1 MMFKNVQIK
10 AYQIGLVFKNRNLI
24 EILKEGNHWIFGN
37 KSVEVHEMK
46 NQFTTTE
53 DLNLLLKNEGL
64 NSMLEVVDVK
74 DGEIVLVQENG
85 IFKEV
90 LNVGQYAFW
99 KGILNREFQ
108 KIDLTKVEIPQE
120 ISKTVLENIKL
131 KSLVRKFVVPSHY
144 KGLLLIDGKLSQV
157 LESGIYSFWNNESSI
172 EVKIVDPNY
181 EIKSQFGSH
190 ENANVLIKSEPLKD
204 FLKIIEVKDGEIILL
219 YENGSLKD
227 VLNVG
232 QYAFWIDIADRE
244 FQKVNLMKV
253 EITEDISKTILE
265 NVRMRNYVR
274 KFIVSNQYKGLLL
287 IDGKLTKILEAGTYY
302 FWNNEISVEVKA
314 IDMRMQQ
321 MEIAG
326 QELLTKDK
334 AMLRI
339 NFYVRFQVENI
350 EKALME
356 NKEYDKQLYILMQLA
371 LREFVGALTL
381 DELLVKKDSV
391 GKEILENLGNKAEDL
406 GLKASDAGIRDVI
419 LTGEMK
425 EIMNQVLIAEKKA
438 QANSIMRREETAS
451 TRSLLNTAKLM
462 EENEVLWKLKEMEY
476 MEKIADKIGDIT
488 VSGNSNILSQL
499 KEIFAK

>member
-1 MMFKNVQIK
+1 MMVKNVQIK
-10 AYQIGLVFKNRNLI
+10 AYQVGLVFKNRNLI
-24 EILKEGNHWIFGN
+24 TILKEGNYWLFGN
-37 KSVEVHEMK
+37 KSVEVFETK
-46 NQFTTTE
+46 AQFKTGE
-53 DLNLLLKNEGL
+53 DLNLLLKNTDL
-64 NSMLEVVDVK
+64 ASMIDVVEVK
-74 DGEIVLVQENG
+74 DGEIVLIYENG

-99 KGILNREFQ
+99 KGVLNREFQ
-108 KIDLTKVEIPQE
+108 KIDLTKV
-120 ISKTVLENIKL
+120 
-131 KSLVRKFVVPSHY
+131 
-144 KGLLLIDGKLSQV
+144 D
-157 LESGIYSFWNNESSI
+157 
-172 EVKIVDPNY
+172 
-181 EIKSQFGSH
+181 
-190 ENANVLIKSEPLKD
+190 
-204 FLKIIEVKDGEIILL
+204 
-219 YENGSLKD
+219 
-227 VLNVG
+227 
-232 QYAFWIDIADRE
+232 
-244 FQKVNLMKV
+244 
-253 EITEDISKTILE
+253 ITENISKTILE
-265 NVRMRNYVR
+265 NLKLKSFVR
-274 KFIVSNQYKGLLL
+274 KFVVANQYKGLLL
-287 IDGKLTKILEAGTYY
+287 IDGKLTHILEAGTYY
-302 FWNNEISVEVKA
+302 FWNNEISIEVKS
-314 IDMRMQQ
+314 IDTRMQQ

-356 NKEYDKQLYILMQLA
+356 NKEYDKQIYILMQLA

-438 QANSIMRREETAS
+438 QANSIVRREETAS

-462 EENEVLWKLKEMEY
+462 EENETLWKLKEMEY
-476 MEKIADKIGDIT
+476 MEKIAEKIGDIT
-488 VSGNSNILSQL
+488 VSGNSNIVSQL

>member
-1 MMFKNVQIK
+1 MIKNVQIK
-10 AYQIGLVFKNRNLI
+10 AYETGLVFKNGNLI
-24 EILKEGNHWIFGN
+24 EILKEGNFWIFGS
-37 KSVEVHEMK
+37 KSVEIYDMK
-46 NQFTTTE
+46 SLFKSNT
-53 DLNLLLKNEGL
+53 DLNLLLKNENL
-64 NSMLEVVDVK
+64 KSLLEIVEVK
-74 DGEIVLVQENG
+74 DGEIVLMYENG

-99 KGILNREFQ
+99 KGTLNREFQ
-108 KIDLTKVEIPQE
+108 KIDLTKVEI
-120 ISKTVLENIKL
+120 
-131 KSLVRKFVVPSHY
+131 
-144 KGLLLIDGKLSQV
+144 
-157 LESGIYSFWNNESSI
+157 
-172 EVKIVDPNY
+172 
-181 EIKSQFGSH
+181 
-190 ENANVLIKSEPLKD
+190 
-204 FLKIIEVKDGEIILL
+204 
-219 YENGSLKD
+219 
-227 VLNVG
+227 
-232 QYAFWIDIADRE
+232 
-244 FQKVNLMKV
+244 
-253 EITEDISKTILE
+253 TEKISKTILE
-265 NVRMRNYVR
+265 NMKLKNFTR
-274 KFIVSNQYKGLLL
+274 KFIVTNQYKGLLL
-287 IDGKLTKILEAGTYY
+287 IDGKLIKVLEAGTYY
-302 FWNNEISVEVKA
+302 FWNNETSIEVKSV
-314 IDMRMQQ
+314 DVRMQQ

-391 GKEILENLGNKAEDL
+391 GKEILENLGNKAGDL

-488 VSGNSNILSQL
+488 VSGNSNIVSQL

>member
-1 MMFKNVQIK
+1 MIKNVQIK
-10 AYQIGLVFKNRNLI
+10 AYETGLVFKNGNLI
-24 EILKEGNHWIFGN
+24 EILKEGNFWIFGN
-37 KSVEVHEMK
+37 KSVEVYDMK
-46 NQFTTTE
+46 SLFTSTT
-53 DLNLLLKNEGL
+53 DLNLLLKNESL
-64 NSMLEVVDVK
+64 KSLLEIVEVK
-74 DGEIVLVQENG
+74 DGEIVLMYENG

-99 KGILNREFQ
+99 KGIINREFQ
-108 KIDLTKVEIPQE
+108 KIDLTKVEI
-120 ISKTVLENIKL
+120 
-131 KSLVRKFVVPSHY
+131 
-144 KGLLLIDGKLSQV
+144 
-157 LESGIYSFWNNESSI
+157 
-172 EVKIVDPNY
+172 
-181 EIKSQFGSH
+181 
-190 ENANVLIKSEPLKD
+190 
-204 FLKIIEVKDGEIILL
+204 
-219 YENGSLKD
+219 
-227 VLNVG
+227 
-232 QYAFWIDIADRE
+232 
-244 FQKVNLMKV
+244 
-253 EITEDISKTILE
+253 TEKISKTILE
-265 NVRMRNYVR
+265 NMKLKNFVR
-274 KFIVSNQYKGLLL
+274 KCVITNQYKGLLL
-287 IDGKLTKILEAGTYY
+287 IDGKLIKILEAGTYY
-302 FWNNEISVEVKA
+302 FWNNEISIEVKSV
-314 IDMRMQQ
+314 DTRMQQ

-339 NFYVRFQVENI
+339 NFYVRFQVQNI

-381 DELLVKKDSV
+381 DELLLKKDSV

-438 QANSIMRREETAS
+438 HANSIMRREETAS

-462 EENEVLWKLKEMEY
+462 EENETLWKLKEMEY

-488 VSGNSNILSQL
+488 VSGNSNIVSQL

>member
-1 MMFKNVQIK
+1 MINKVQIN
-10 AYQIGLVFKNRNLI
+10 AYQVGLVFRNGNLI
-24 EILKEGNHWIFGN
+24 EILKEGSQWIFGN
-37 KSVEVHEMK
+37 KSVEIYDMRSLFKTNNEL
-46 NQFTTTE
+46 T
-53 DLNLLLKNEGL
+53 LLLKNESL
-64 NSMLEVVDVK
+64 KSMLEVIEVK
-74 DGEIVLVQENG
+74 DGEIALMFENG

-108 KIDLTKVEIPQE
+108 KADLTKVEITE
-120 ISKTVLENIKL
+120 NISKTLLENMKL
-131 KSLVRKFVVPSHY
+131 KNFVRK
-144 KGLLLIDGKLSQV
+144 LIV
-157 LESGIYSFWNNESSI
+157 
-172 EVKIVDPNY
+172 
-181 EIKSQFGSH
+181 
-190 ENANVLIKSEPLKD
+190 
-204 FLKIIEVKDGEIILL
+204 
-219 YENGSLKD
+219 
-227 VLNVG
+227 
-232 QYAFWIDIADRE
+232 
-244 FQKVNLMKV
+244 
-253 EITEDISKTILE
+253 T
-265 NVRMRNYVR
+265 
-274 KFIVSNQYKGLLL
+274 NQYKGLLF
-287 IDGKLTKILEAGTYY
+287 IDGKLVKVLEAGTYY
-302 FWNNEISVEVKA
+302 FWNNEISVEIKSV
-314 IDMRMQQ
+314 DMRMQQ

-356 NKEYDKQLYILMQLA
+356 NKDYDKQLYILMQLA

-381 DELLVKKDSV
+381 DELLLKKDSV
-391 GKEILENLGNKAEDL
+391 GKEILENLGNKAADL
-406 GLKASDAGIRDVI
+406 GLMASDAGIRDVI

-488 VSGNSNILSQL
+488 VSGNSNIVSQL

>member
-1 MMFKNVQIK
+1 MIKNVQIK

-24 EILKEGNHWIFGN
+24 EILKEGNYWLFGN
-37 KSVEVHEMK
+37 KSVEIFETK
-46 NQFTTTE
+46 DEFKKGN
-53 DLNLLLKNEGL
+53 DLNLLLKNENL
-64 NSMLEVVDVK
+64 KNLLEVVEVK
-74 DGEIVLVQENG
+74 DGEIVLVKENG

-108 KIDLTKVEIPQE
+108 KVDLTKVEI
-120 ISKTVLENIKL
+120 
-131 KSLVRKFVVPSHY
+131 
-144 KGLLLIDGKLSQV
+144 
-157 LESGIYSFWNNESSI
+157 
-172 EVKIVDPNY
+172 
-181 EIKSQFGSH
+181 
-190 ENANVLIKSEPLKD
+190 
-204 FLKIIEVKDGEIILL
+204 
-219 YENGSLKD
+219 
-227 VLNVG
+227 
-232 QYAFWIDIADRE
+232 
-244 FQKVNLMKV
+244 
-253 EITEDISKTILE
+253 TEKISKTILE
-265 NVRMRNYVR
+265 NMKLKNFIR
-274 KFIVSNQYKGLLL
+274 KFVVTNQYKGLLL
-287 IDGKLTKILEAGTYY
+287 IDGKLTQVLEAGTYY
-302 FWNNEISVEVKA
+302 FWNNEISIDVKA

-391 GKEILENLGNKAEDL
+391 GKEILENLGHKAEDL

-451 TRSLLNTAKLM
+451 ARSLLNTAKLM

>member
-1 MMFKNVQIK
+1 MMVRNVQIK

-24 EILKEGNHWIFGN
+24 EILKEGNYWIFGS
-37 KSVEVHEMK
+37 KSVEIYETK
-46 NQFTTTE
+46 SQFKAGE
-53 DLNLLLKNEGL
+53 DLNLLLKNESL
-64 NSMLEVVDVK
+64 ASMLEVVEVK
-74 DGEIVLVQENG
+74 DGEMVLVYENG

-99 KGILNREFQ
+99 KDVLNREFQ
-108 KIDLTKVEIPQE
+108 NIDLTKVEI
-120 ISKTVLENIKL
+120 
-131 KSLVRKFVVPSHY
+131 
-144 KGLLLIDGKLSQV
+144 
-157 LESGIYSFWNNESSI
+157 
-172 EVKIVDPNY
+172 
-181 EIKSQFGSH
+181 
-190 ENANVLIKSEPLKD
+190 
-204 FLKIIEVKDGEIILL
+204 
-219 YENGSLKD
+219 
-227 VLNVG
+227 
-232 QYAFWIDIADRE
+232 
-244 FQKVNLMKV
+244 
-253 EITEDISKTILE
+253 TEKISKTILE
-265 NVRMRNYVR
+265 NLKLKNFVR
-274 KFIVSNQYKGLLL
+274 KFVVTNQYKGLLL
-287 IDGKLTKILEAGTYY
+287 IDGKLSKVLEAGTYY
-302 FWNNEISVEVKA
+302 FWNNEISIEVKA
-314 IDMRMQQ
+314 VDTRMQQ

-350 EKALME
+350 EKALMN

-488 VSGNSNILSQL
+488 VSGNSNIVSQL

>member
-10 AYQIGLVFKNRNLI
+10 AYQVGLVFKNRNLI

-37 KSVEVHEMK
+37 KTVEIHEMK
-46 NQFTTTE
+46 SQFKTNE

-64 NSMLEVVDVK
+64 NSMLEVLEVK
-74 DGEIVLVQENG
+74 DGEIVLVHENG

-99 KGILNREFQ
+99 KDIVKREFQ
-108 KIDLTKVEIPQE
+108 KIDLTKVEI
-120 ISKTVLENIKL
+120 
-131 KSLVRKFVVPSHY
+131 
-144 KGLLLIDGKLSQV
+144 
-157 LESGIYSFWNNESSI
+157 
-172 EVKIVDPNY
+172 
-181 EIKSQFGSH
+181 
-190 ENANVLIKSEPLKD
+190 
-204 FLKIIEVKDGEIILL
+204 
-219 YENGSLKD
+219 
-227 VLNVG
+227 
-232 QYAFWIDIADRE
+232 
-244 FQKVNLMKV
+244 
-253 EITEDISKTILE
+253 TEKISKTILE
-265 NVRMRNYVR
+265 NMKLKNFVR
-274 KFIVSNQYKGLLL
+274 KFVVTNQYKGLLL

-302 FWNNEISVEVKA
+302 FWNNEISIEVKSV
-314 IDMRMQQ
+314 DMRMQQ

-391 GKEILENLGNKAEDL
+391 GKEILENLGNKAQDL
-406 GLKASDAGIRDVI
+406 GLRASDAGIRDVI

>member
-1 MMFKNVQIK
+1 MIKNVQIK
-10 AYQIGLVFKNRNLI
+10 AYETGLVFKNGNLI
-24 EILKEGNHWIFGN
+24 EILREGNFWMFGN
-37 KSVEVHEMK
+37 KSVEIYDMK
-46 NQFTTTE
+46 SLFKSNT
-53 DLNLLLKNEGL
+53 DLNLLLKNESL
-64 NSMLEVVDVK
+64 KSLLEVVEVK
-74 DGEIVLVQENG
+74 DGEIVLMYENG

-108 KIDLTKVEIPQE
+108 KIDLTKVEI
-120 ISKTVLENIKL
+120 
-131 KSLVRKFVVPSHY
+131 
-144 KGLLLIDGKLSQV
+144 
-157 LESGIYSFWNNESSI
+157 
-172 EVKIVDPNY
+172 
-181 EIKSQFGSH
+181 
-190 ENANVLIKSEPLKD
+190 
-204 FLKIIEVKDGEIILL
+204 
-219 YENGSLKD
+219 
-227 VLNVG
+227 
-232 QYAFWIDIADRE
+232 
-244 FQKVNLMKV
+244 
-253 EITEDISKTILE
+253 TEKISKTILE
-265 NVRMRNYVR
+265 NIKLKNFVR
-274 KFIVSNQYKGLLL
+274 KFVVMNQYKGLLL
-287 IDGKLTKILEAGTYY
+287 IDGKLIKVLEAGTYY
-302 FWNNEISVEVKA
+302 FWNNETSIDVKSVEV
-314 IDMRMQQ
+314 RMQQ

-391 GKEILENLGNKAEDL
+391 GKEILENLGNKAEEL

-488 VSGNSNILSQL
+488 VSGNSNIVSQL
-499 KEIFAK
+499 KEIFTK

>member
-1 MMFKNVQIK
+1 MEIYETKSQFK
-10 AYQIGLVFKNRNLI
+10 AG
-24 EILKEGNHWIFGN
+24 
-37 KSVEVHEMK
+37 
-46 NQFTTTE
+46 E
-53 DLNLLLKNEGL
+53 DLNLLLKNESL
-64 NSMLEVVDVK
+64 ASMLEVVEVK
-74 DGEIVLVQENG
+74 DGEMVLVYENG

-99 KGILNREFQ
+99 KDVLNREFQ
-108 KIDLTKVEIPQE
+108 KIDLTKVEI
-120 ISKTVLENIKL
+120 
-131 KSLVRKFVVPSHY
+131 
-144 KGLLLIDGKLSQV
+144 
-157 LESGIYSFWNNESSI
+157 
-172 EVKIVDPNY
+172 
-181 EIKSQFGSH
+181 
-190 ENANVLIKSEPLKD
+190 
-204 FLKIIEVKDGEIILL
+204 
-219 YENGSLKD
+219 
-227 VLNVG
+227 
-232 QYAFWIDIADRE
+232 
-244 FQKVNLMKV
+244 
-253 EITEDISKTILE
+253 TEKISKTILE
-265 NVRMRNYVR
+265 NLKLKNFVR
-274 KFIVSNQYKGLLL
+274 KFVVTNQYKGLLI
-287 IDGKLTKILEAGTYY
+287 IDGKLSKVLEAGTYY
-302 FWNNEISVEVKA
+302 FWNNEISIEIKA
-314 IDMRMQQ
+314 VDTRMQQ

-350 EKALME
+350 EKALMN

-391 GKEILENLGNKAEDL
+391 GKEILENLGNKSEDL

-488 VSGNSNILSQL
+488 VSGNSNIVSQL

>member
-10 AYQIGLVFKNRNLI
+10 AYQVGLVFKNRNLI

-37 KSVEVHEMK
+37 KSVEIHEMK

-53 DLNLLLKNEGL
+53 DLNLVLKNGSL
-64 NSMLEVVDVK
+64 NSMLEVIDVK

-108 KIDLTKVEIPQE
+108 KIDLTKVEI
-120 ISKTVLENIKL
+120 
-131 KSLVRKFVVPSHY
+131 
-144 KGLLLIDGKLSQV
+144 
-157 LESGIYSFWNNESSI
+157 
-172 EVKIVDPNY
+172 
-181 EIKSQFGSH
+181 
-190 ENANVLIKSEPLKD
+190 
-204 FLKIIEVKDGEIILL
+204 
-219 YENGSLKD
+219 
-227 VLNVG
+227 
-232 QYAFWIDIADRE
+232 
-244 FQKVNLMKV
+244 
-253 EITEDISKTILE
+253 TEKISKTILE
-265 NVRMRNYVR
+265 NMKLKNFTR
-274 KFIVSNQYKGLLL
+274 KFVVTNQYKGLLL
-287 IDGKLTKILEAGTYY
+287 IDGKLTKVLEAGTYY

-339 NFYVRFQVENI
+339 NFYVRFQVVNI

-391 GKEILENLGNKAEDL
+391 GKEILENLGSKAEDL

>member
-1 MMFKNVQIK
+1 MIKNVLIK
-10 AYQIGLVFKNRNLI
+10 AYERGLVFKNGNLI
-24 EILKEGNHWIFGN
+24 DILKEGSFWVFGN
-37 KSVEVHEMK
+37 KSVEIYDMK
-46 NQFTTTE
+46 TLFKTNI

-64 NSMLEVVDVK
+64 KAMLEVVEVK
-74 DGEIVLVQENG
+74 DGEIVLVYENG

-99 KGILNREFQ
+99 KGIFNREFQ
-108 KIDLTKVEIPQE
+108 KIDLTKVEI
-120 ISKTVLENIKL
+120 TEN
-131 KSLVRKFVVPSHY
+131 
-144 KGLLLIDGKLSQV
+144 
-157 LESGIYSFWNNESSI
+157 
-172 EVKIVDPNY
+172 
-181 EIKSQFGSH
+181 
-190 ENANVLIKSEPLKD
+190 
-204 FLKIIEVKDGEIILL
+204 
-219 YENGSLKD
+219 
-227 VLNVG
+227 
-232 QYAFWIDIADRE
+232 
-244 FQKVNLMKV
+244 
-253 EITEDISKTILE
+253 ISKTILE
-265 NVRMRNYVR
+265 NAKLKSFVR
-274 KFIVSNQYKGLLL
+274 KFTITNQYKGLLL
-287 IDGKLTKILEAGTYY
+287 IDGKLDRVLEAGTYY

-314 IDMRMQQ
+314 IDTRMQQ

-350 EKALME
+350 VKALME

-381 DELLVKKDSV
+381 DELLLKKDSV
-391 GKEILENLGNKAEDL
+391 GKEILQNLGNKAEGL
-406 GLKASDAGIRDVI
+406 GLKAADAGIRDVI

-438 QANSIMRREETAS
+438 QANTIIRREETAS

-488 VSGNSNILSQL
+488 VSGNHNIVSQL
-499 KEIFAK
+499 KEIFTK

>member
-1 MMFKNVQIK
+1 MIKNLQIK
-10 AYQIGLVFKNRNLI
+10 AYERGLVFKNGNLI
-24 EILKEGNHWIFGN
+24 DILKEGSFWIFGN
-37 KSVEVHEMK
+37 KSVEIYDMK
-46 NQFTTTE
+46 TLFKTNV

-64 NSMLEVVDVK
+64 KGMLEVVEVK
-74 DGEIVLVQENG
+74 DGEIVLVYENG

-99 KGILNREFQ
+99 KGVFNREFQ
-108 KIDLTKVEIPQE
+108 KIDLTKVEI
-120 ISKTVLENIKL
+120 TEN
-131 KSLVRKFVVPSHY
+131 
-144 KGLLLIDGKLSQV
+144 
-157 LESGIYSFWNNESSI
+157 
-172 EVKIVDPNY
+172 
-181 EIKSQFGSH
+181 
-190 ENANVLIKSEPLKD
+190 
-204 FLKIIEVKDGEIILL
+204 
-219 YENGSLKD
+219 
-227 VLNVG
+227 
-232 QYAFWIDIADRE
+232 
-244 FQKVNLMKV
+244 
-253 EITEDISKTILE
+253 ISKTILE
-265 NVRMRNYVR
+265 NVKLKSFVR
-274 KFIVSNQYKGLLL
+274 KFVITNQYKGLLL
-287 IDGKLTKILEAGTYY
+287 IDGKLNRILEAGTYY
-302 FWNNEISVEVKA
+302 FWNNEISIDVKA
-314 IDMRMQQ
+314 IDTRMQQ

-350 EKALME
+350 VKAIME

-391 GKEILENLGNKAEDL
+391 GKEILQNLGNKAGDL
-406 GLKASDAGIRDVI
+406 GLKAADAGIRDVI

-438 QANSIMRREETAS
+438 QANTIMRREETAS

-488 VSGNSNILSQL
+488 VSGNHNIVSQL
-499 KEIFAK
+499 KDIFAR

>member
-10 AYQIGLVFKNRNLI
+10 AYQVGLIFKNGNLI
-24 EILKEGNHWIFGN
+24 EILKEGNQWVFGN
-37 KSVEVHEMK
+37 KTVEIHEMK
-46 NQFTTTE
+46 NQFKTTE
-53 DLNLLLKNEGL
+53 DLNLLLKNESL
-64 NSMLEVVDVK
+64 NSMLEVIDVK
-74 DGEIVLVQENG
+74 DGEIVLVHENG
-85 IFKEV
+85 IF
-90 LNVGQYAFW
+90 
-99 KGILNREFQ
+99 
-108 KIDLTKVEIPQE
+108 
-120 ISKTVLENIKL
+120 
-131 KSLVRKFVVPSHY
+131 
-144 KGLLLIDGKLSQV
+144 
-157 LESGIYSFWNNESSI
+157 
-172 EVKIVDPNY
+172 
-181 EIKSQFGSH
+181 
-190 ENANVLIKSEPLKD
+190 
-204 FLKIIEVKDGEIILL
+204 
-219 YENGSLKD
+219 KD

-232 QYAFWIDIADRE
+232 QYAFWKNVVKRE
-244 FQKVNLMKV
+244 FQKVDLTKV
-253 EITEDISKTILE
+253 EITEKISKTILE
-265 NVRMRNYVR
+265 NMKLKNFTR
-274 KFIVSNQYKGLLL
+274 KFVVTNQYKGLLL
-287 IDGKLTKILEAGTYY
+287 IDGKLTKVLEAGTYY
-302 FWNNEISVEVKA
+302 FWNNEISIEVKSV
-314 IDMRMQQ
+314 DMRMQQ

-381 DELLVKKDSV
+381 DELLVKKDAV

-462 EENEVLWKLKEMEY
+462 EENDVLWKLKEMEY

-488 VSGNSNILSQL
+488 VSGNSNIVSQL
-499 KEIFAK
+499 KEIFTK

>member
-1 MMFKNVQIK
+1 M
-10 AYQIGLVFKNRNLI
+10 
-24 EILKEGNHWIFGN
+24 
-37 KSVEVHEMK
+37 
-46 NQFTTTE
+46 
-53 DLNLLLKNEGL
+53 
-64 NSMLEVVDVK
+64 
-74 DGEIVLVQENG
+74 
-85 IFKEV
+85 
-90 LNVGQYAFW
+90 
-99 KGILNREFQ
+99 
-108 KIDLTKVEIPQE
+108 
-120 ISKTVLENIKL
+120 
-131 KSLVRKFVVPSHY
+131 
-144 KGLLLIDGKLSQV
+144 
-157 LESGIYSFWNNESSI
+157 
-172 EVKIVDPNY
+172 
-181 EIKSQFGSH
+181 
-190 ENANVLIKSEPLKD
+190 
-204 FLKIIEVKDGEIILL
+204 KIIEVKDGEIILL

-274 KFIVSNQYKGLLL
+274 KFIVSNQHKGLLL
-287 IDGKLTKILEAGTYY
+287 IDGKLTKVLEAGTYY
-302 FWNNEISVEVKA
+302 FWNSETSIEVKSA
-314 IDMRMQQ
+314 DMRMQQ

-371 LREFVGALTL
+371 LREFVGALML
-381 DELLVKKDSV
+381 DELLLKKDSV
-391 GKEILENLGNKAEDL
+391 GKEILENLGDKAEDL

>member
-1 MMFKNVQIK
+1 MIKNVQIK

-24 EILKEGNHWIFGN
+24 EILKEGNYWLFGN
-37 KSVEVHEMK
+37 KSVEIFETK
-46 NQFTTTE
+46 DQFKTGN
-53 DLNLLLKNEGL
+53 DLNLLLKNENL
-64 NSMLEVVDVK
+64 KNLLEVIEVK
-74 DGEIVLVQENG
+74 DGEIVLVKENG

-99 KGILNREFQ
+99 KGIVNREFQ
-108 KIDLTKVEIPQE
+108 KIDLTKVEI
-120 ISKTVLENIKL
+120 
-131 KSLVRKFVVPSHY
+131 
-144 KGLLLIDGKLSQV
+144 
-157 LESGIYSFWNNESSI
+157 
-172 EVKIVDPNY
+172 
-181 EIKSQFGSH
+181 
-190 ENANVLIKSEPLKD
+190 
-204 FLKIIEVKDGEIILL
+204 
-219 YENGSLKD
+219 
-227 VLNVG
+227 
-232 QYAFWIDIADRE
+232 
-244 FQKVNLMKV
+244 
-253 EITEDISKTILE
+253 TEKISKTILE
-265 NVRMRNYVR
+265 NMKLKNYTR
-274 KFIVSNQYKGLLL
+274 KFVVTNQYKGLLL
-287 IDGKLTKILEAGTYY
+287 IDGKLSKVLEAGTYY

-381 DELLVKKDSV
+381 DELLLKKDSV

>member
-1 MMFKNVQIK
+1 MIKNVQIK

-24 EILKEGNHWIFGN
+24 EILKEGNYWLFGN
-37 KSVEVHEMK
+37 KSVEIFETK
-46 NQFTTTE
+46 DQFKTGN
-53 DLNLLLKNEGL
+53 DLNLLLKNENL
-64 NSMLEVVDVK
+64 KNLLEVIEVK
-74 DGEIVLVQENG
+74 DGELALMYENG

-99 KGILNREFQ
+99 KGIVNREFQ
-108 KIDLTKVEIPQE
+108 KIDLTKVEI
-120 ISKTVLENIKL
+120 
-131 KSLVRKFVVPSHY
+131 
-144 KGLLLIDGKLSQV
+144 
-157 LESGIYSFWNNESSI
+157 
-172 EVKIVDPNY
+172 
-181 EIKSQFGSH
+181 
-190 ENANVLIKSEPLKD
+190 
-204 FLKIIEVKDGEIILL
+204 
-219 YENGSLKD
+219 
-227 VLNVG
+227 
-232 QYAFWIDIADRE
+232 
-244 FQKVNLMKV
+244 
-253 EITEDISKTILE
+253 TEKISKTILE
-265 NVRMRNYVR
+265 NMKLKNYTR
-274 KFIVSNQYKGLLL
+274 KFVVTNQYKGLLL
-287 IDGKLTKILEAGTYY
+287 IDGKLSKVLEAGTYY

-314 IDMRMQQ
+314 IDTRMQQ

-371 LREFVGALTL
+371 LREFIGALTL

-406 GLKASDAGIRDVI
+406 GLRASDAGIRDVI

>member
-1 MMFKNVQIK
+1 MIKNVNIK

-24 EILKEGNHWIFGN
+24 EVLKEGNHYLFGN
-37 KSVEVHEMK
+37 KSVEIHEMK
-46 NQFTTTE
+46 SRFEATE
-53 DLNLLLKNEGL
+53 DLPILLKNETL
-64 NSMLEVVDVK
+64 KNLLEIVEVK
-74 DGEIVLVQENG
+74 DGEIILLYENEIFKDVLSVGKYAFWKGIVNREFKIIDLTKVEISEEIPKTILENMKVKSFVRKFIVPQHYKGLLLIDGKLTQVLESGTYSFWNNETSVEVKIIDPNCEIKSQFGTYENVAVLLKNEILKNLLKIVEVKDGEIILVYENG
-85 IFKEV
+85 ALKEV

-99 KGILNREFQ
+99 KGI
-108 KIDLTKVEIPQE
+108 
-120 ISKTVLENIKL
+120 
-131 KSLVRKFVVPSHY
+131 
-144 KGLLLIDGKLSQV
+144 
-157 LESGIYSFWNNESSI
+157 I
-172 EVKIVDPNY
+172 ET
-181 EIKSQFGSH
+181 
-190 ENANVLIKSEPLKD
+190 
-204 FLKIIEVKDGEIILL
+204 
-219 YENGSLKD
+219 
-227 VLNVG
+227 
-232 QYAFWIDIADRE
+232 E
-244 FQKVNLMKV
+244 FQKVDLAKV
-253 EITEDISKTILE
+253 EITEGISNAILE
-265 NVRMRNYVR
+265 NARLRNYVR
-274 KFIVSNQYKGLLL
+274 KFVVTNQYKGLLL
-287 IDGKLTKILEAGTYY
+287 IDGKLTEILEAGTYY
-302 FWNNEISVEVKA
+302 FWNNEISIEVKSV
-314 IDMRMQQ
+314 DMRMQQ

-381 DELLVKKDSV
+381 DELLLKKDAV
-391 GKEILENLGNKAEDL
+391 GKEILRNLGDKAEDL

-462 EENEVLWKLKEMEY
+462 EENETLWKLKEMEY

-488 VSGNSNILSQL
+488 VSGNSNIVSQL

>member
-1 MMFKNVQIK
+1 MFKNVQIK
-10 AYQIGLVFKNRNLI
+10 AYQVGLVFKNRNLI

-46 NQFTTTE
+46 NQFKTTE

-99 KGILNREFQ
+99 KGVLNREFQ
-108 KIDLTKVEIPQE
+108 KVDLK
-120 ISKTVLENIKL
+120 
-131 KSLVRKFVVPSHY
+131 
-144 KGLLLIDGKLSQV
+144 
-157 LESGIYSFWNNESSI
+157 
-172 EVKIVDPNY
+172 
-181 EIKSQFGSH
+181 
-190 ENANVLIKSEPLKD
+190 
-204 FLKIIEVKDGEIILL
+204 
-219 YENGSLKD
+219 
-227 VLNVG
+227 
-232 QYAFWIDIADRE
+232 
-244 FQKVNLMKV
+244 KV
-253 EITEDISKTILE
+253 EITEKISKTILE
-265 NVRMRNYVR
+265 NMKLKNFTR
-274 KFIVSNQYKGLLL
+274 KFVVTNQYKGLLL
-287 IDGKLTKILEAGTYY
+287 IDGKLTTVLEAGTYY

-314 IDMRMQQ
+314 IDTRMQQ

>member
-1 MMFKNVQIK
+1 MIKNVQIK

-24 EILKEGNHWIFGN
+24 EILKEGNYWLFGN
-37 KSVEVHEMK
+37 KYVEIFETK
-46 NQFTTTE
+46 DEFKTGN
-53 DLNLLLKNEGL
+53 DLNLLLKNENL
-64 NSMLEVVDVK
+64 KNLLEVVEVK
-74 DGEIVLVQENG
+74 DGEIVLVKENG

-99 KGILNREFQ
+99 KGVLNREFQ
-108 KIDLTKVEIPQE
+108 KVDLTKVEI
-120 ISKTVLENIKL
+120 
-131 KSLVRKFVVPSHY
+131 
-144 KGLLLIDGKLSQV
+144 
-157 LESGIYSFWNNESSI
+157 
-172 EVKIVDPNY
+172 
-181 EIKSQFGSH
+181 
-190 ENANVLIKSEPLKD
+190 
-204 FLKIIEVKDGEIILL
+204 
-219 YENGSLKD
+219 
-227 VLNVG
+227 
-232 QYAFWIDIADRE
+232 
-244 FQKVNLMKV
+244 
-253 EITEDISKTILE
+253 TEKISKTILE
-265 NVRMRNYVR
+265 NIKLKNFIR
-274 KFIVSNQYKGLLL
+274 KFVVTNQYKGLLL
-287 IDGKLTKILEAGTYY
+287 IDGKLTKVLEAGTYY
-302 FWNNEISVEVKA
+302 FWNNEISIDVKA

>member
-1 MMFKNVQIK
+1 MIKNVHIK
-10 AYQIGLVFKNRNLI
+10 AYERGLVFKNRNLI
-24 EILKEGNHWIFGN
+24 DILKEGSFWMFGN
-37 KSVEVHEMK
+37 KSVEIYDMK
-46 NQFTTTE
+46 TLFKTNV

-64 NSMLEVVDVK
+64 KAMLEVVEVK
-74 DGEIVLVQENG
+74 DGEIVLVYENG

-99 KGILNREFQ
+99 KGVFNREFQ
-108 KIDLTKVEIPQE
+108 KIDL
-120 ISKTVLENIKL
+120 
-131 KSLVRKFVVPSHY
+131 
-144 KGLLLIDGKLSQV
+144 
-157 LESGIYSFWNNESSI
+157 
-172 EVKIVDPNY
+172 
-181 EIKSQFGSH
+181 
-190 ENANVLIKSEPLKD
+190 
-204 FLKIIEVKDGEIILL
+204 
-219 YENGSLKD
+219 
-227 VLNVG
+227 
-232 QYAFWIDIADRE
+232 
-244 FQKVNLMKV
+244 MKV
-253 EITEDISKTILE
+253 EVTENISKTILE
-265 NVRMRNYVR
+265 NVKLKSFVR
-274 KFIVSNQYKGLLL
+274 KFVITNQYKGLLL
-287 IDGKLTKILEAGTYY
+287 IDGKLDRVLEAGTYY
-302 FWNNEISVEVKA
+302 FWNNETSVEVKA
-314 IDMRMQQ
+314 IDTRMQQ

-350 EKALME
+350 VKALME

-391 GKEILENLGNKAEDL
+391 GKEILQNLGNKAEGL
-406 GLKASDAGIRDVI
+406 GLKAADAGIRDVI

-438 QANSIMRREETAS
+438 QANTIMRREETAS

-488 VSGNSNILSQL
+488 VSGNTNIVSQL
-499 KEIFAK
+499 KEIFAR